1 MQLFYYEGFWVS
13 ILTQSCTSWYCP
25 ERKKER
31 ERVRLLSSLV
41 PFVFSL
47 GFVDDDKPLPEAKF
61 HRLQSVN
68 VEVGC
73 CLLVPQYRTIFLWV
87 FKVLVEKSKDFGLA
101 YKVYFI
107 NLDSDISFGIT
118 FDVHK
123 LQKKY
128 FFLNGNHH
136 FLPNS
141 DDAEEIL
148 QSIRFEIPAKTKS
161 EIAVITAVVKASLKR
176 WFDLH

>member
-1 MQLFYYEGFWVS
+1 MYLNIVQFSFEFQS
-13 ILTQSCTSWYCP
+13 I
-25 ERKKER
+25 
-31 ERVRLLSSLV
+31 
-41 PFVFSL
+41 
-47 GFVDDDKPLPEAKF
+47 
-61 HRLQSVN
+61 
-68 VEVGC
+68 
-73 CLLVPQYRTIFLWV
+73 
-87 FKVLVEKSKDFGLA
+87 LVEKSKDFGLA

-123 LQKKY
+123 LQKKV

-141 DDAEEIL
+141 DDVEEIL

-176 WFDLH
+176 

>member
-1 MQLFYYEGFWVS
+1 MYLNIVQFSFEISKYWLKS
-13 ILTQSCTSWYCP
+13 QKILGW
-25 ERKKER
+25 
-31 ERVRLLSSLV
+31 L
-41 PFVFSL
+41 
-47 GFVDDDKPLPEAKF
+47 
-61 HRLQSVN
+61 
-68 VEVGC
+68 
-73 CLLVPQYRTIFLWV
+73 
-87 FKVLVEKSKDFGLA
+87 
-101 YKVYFI
+101 KVYFI

-128 FFLNGNHH
+128 FFSNGNHH

-176 WFDLH
+176 

>member
-1 MQLFYYEGFWVS
+1 MCAECNYFTMKVFGWAF
-13 ILTQSCTSWYCP
+13 LTQPCTSWYCP
-25 ERKKER
+25 EKKRER
-31 ERVRLLSSLV
+31 DRRVRLLSSLV

-87 FKVLVEKSKDFGLA
+87 FKVYWLKSQKILGWL
-101 YKVYFI
+101 KVYFI

-128 FFLNGNHH
+128 FFFKRKPSFPTQLMMLKRFCNQYDLKFPPRQNRR
-136 FLPNS
+136 
-141 DDAEEIL
+141 L
-148 QSIRFEIPAKTKS
+148 QSSR
-161 EIAVITAVVKASLKR
+161 L
-176 WFDLH
+176 

>member
-1 MQLFYYEGFWVS
+1 MSFQS
-13 ILTQSCTSWYCP
+13 I
-25 ERKKER
+25 
-31 ERVRLLSSLV
+31 
-41 PFVFSL
+41 
-47 GFVDDDKPLPEAKF
+47 
-61 HRLQSVN
+61 
-68 VEVGC
+68 
-73 CLLVPQYRTIFLWV
+73 
-87 FKVLVEKSKDFGLA
+87 LVEKSKDFGLA

-128 FFLNGNHH
+128 FF
-136 FLPNS
+136 FQTETIISYPT
-141 DDAEEIL
+141 DDAEEFL

-176 WFDLH
+176 

>member
-1 MQLFYYEGFWVS
+1 MCAECNYFSMKVFGWAF
-13 ILTQSCTSWYCP
+13 LTQPCTSWYCP
-25 ERKKER
+25 ERKRER

-73 CLLVPQYRTIFLWV
+73 CLLVPQYCTIFLWD

-128 FFLNGNHH
+128 FFFKRKPSFPTQLMMLKSFCNQYDLKFPPRQNRR
-136 FLPNS
+136 
-141 DDAEEIL
+141 L
-148 QSIRFEIPAKTKS
+148 QSSR
-161 EIAVITAVVKASLKR
+161 L
-176 WFDLH
+176 L